1 MSVDQRIGPKH
12 LISVQFIEMLA
23 ILIIHILKLP
33 YSDVSWNYF
42 WYISHQLFYKPFSQ
56 LRNYLENV
64 QNS

>member
-23 ILIIHILKLP
+23 ILIIHILNPLT
-33 YSDVSWNYF
+33 DVSWNNF
-42 WYISHQLFYKPFSQ
+42 WYLSHQLFYKPFSQ